1 MKAQQE
7 SWIWL
12 GGATL
17 VMATALILSARVTL
31 APDDQ
36 NSNQTSDSLQHIAE
50 RLGCDQ
56 AAVRRVS
63 GRAYRPVDGPFG
75 PWQAIDRLN
84 CQDVSKAITER
95 MAAMEENTRLSAL
108 NQELNREYNRAVE
121 AEALAQQRE
130 EKALDLNAELRSE
143 LTDMTQTLGQR
154 DETLSATRIRL
165 STVSQELEQLHRIRD
180 GLQTRLSNLREDYAL
195 QTQAL
200 ETSQTFSR
208 ELEAQLLETSEA
220 LLETQFALDAV
231 QTAYEA
237 RGEEIEALDARIAE
251 LAGALS
257 EAEEN
262 LTQSQATVLV
272 RDQSL
277 AVAVQKQAMADQARA
292 ELSEELALK
301 TQTLSDTESELLAR
315 IEALEVAEAQIKNL
329 DQEKSAL
336 MLERDLHLKEMS
348 LLQGAAG
355 MVAKWE
361 STAEDL
367 IAEYTFVREESALVV
382 LANLFDPG
390 SPDFNL
396 EAQDQ
401 LVPLTQALLFLQ
413 DALPRDLDWAFLV
426 RGHADPSPIS
436 TARFP
441 SNWELSAARAA
452 SVVRYLTD
460 AGIMPDRLQ
469 VTGQGEF
476 QPPASGIGARRV
488 TVYFQPLIYEN
499 LLANTGN

>member
-12 GGATL
+12 GGAAL
-17 VMATALILSARVTL
+17 VVAAALILSARVTL

-108 NQELNREYNRAVE
+108 NHELNREYNRAVE
-121 AEALAQQRE
+121 AEERAQQRE

-154 DETLSATRIRL
+154 DETLSTTRIRL
-165 STVSQELEQLHRIRD
+165 STVSQELEQLHHIRD

-195 QTQAL
+195 QTQVL
-200 ETSQTFSR
+200 ETSQTLSR

-237 RGEEIEALDARIAE
+237 RGQEIEALDARIAE

-257 EAEEN
+257 EAEED
-262 LTQSQATVLV
+262 LTQSQATVLAH
-272 RDQSL
+272 DQSL

-292 ELSEELALK
+292 ELSE
-301 TQTLSDTESELLAR
+301 
-315 IEALEVAEAQIKNL
+315 ALEVAEAQIKNI

-348 LLQGAAG
+348 LLRGAAG
-355 MVAKWE
+355 LVAKWE

-390 SPDFNL
+390 SPDFKL